1 MCVVL
6 LLIYFVRAGLTD
18 LHIREQPPG
27 HRLLAKRQ
35 LPDKVAK
42 EIGAKV
48 ARDMKDNKGLWADGQ
63 QEPGGLQ
70 IDPHTKV
77 SQLRAWVYNALGR
90 RAAKTGF
97 KHIKALTATPGKPPA
112 NKKQKQKQNAA
123 GDPAARKALCYFLA
137 AITSGTV

>member
-1 MCVVL
+1 VVL

-27 HRLLAKRQ
+27 HRLLAKHQ

-48 ARDMKDNKGLWADGQ
+48 ARDMKGNKGLWADGQ

-77 SQLRAWVYNALGR
+77 SQLKAWLYSALGH
-90 RAAKTGF
+90 RAAKTGL
-97 KHIKALTATPGKPPA
+97 KHIKKLTAMPGKPPA
-112 NKKQKQKQNAA
+112 SKKQKQKQNAV

>member
-1 MCVVL
+1 MRVCGFI
-6 LLIYFVRAGLTD
+6 LIYFVRAGLTD

-27 HRLLAKRQ
+27 HRLLAKHQ

-48 ARDMKDNKGLWADGQ
+48 ARDMKGNKGLWADGQ

-77 SQLRAWVYNALGR
+77 SQ
-90 RAAKTGF
+90 
-97 KHIKALTATPGKPPA
+97 AT
-112 NKKQKQKQNAA
+112 
-123 GDPAARKALCYFLA
+123 R
-137 AITSGTV
+137 

>member
-1 MCVVL
+1 M
-6 LLIYFVRAGLTD
+6 
-18 LHIREQPPG
+18 
-27 HRLLAKRQ
+27 LAKHQ

-48 ARDMKDNKGLWADGQ
+48 ARDMKGNKGLWADGQ

-97 KHIKALTATPGKPPA
+97 KQIKKLTAMPGK
-112 NKKQKQKQNAA
+112 KQKQNAA

-137 AITSGTV
+137 AVTSGTV